1 MKSLFANFPSFLLF
15 TNVNC
20 LPLHCW
26 PSTNK
31 STGILAKKDFNQIQT
46 LYILVS
52 EMYLSIFKFLPIT
65 RFYPAADLPGE
76 IETPDERVM
85 FIRSVVQFMAT
96 KSHVKV
102 IKTNSR
108 LDKLL
113 LNSKFFKNSSSI
125 RVLSA
130 ILND

>member
-1 MKSLFANFPSFLLF
+1 MVL
-15 TNVNC
+15 NC

-65 RFYPAADLPGE
+65 RFDPAADLPGE

-102 IKTNSR
+102 I
-108 LDKLL
+108 LILL
-113 LNSKFFKNSSSI
+113 LT
-125 RVLSA
+125 
-130 ILND
+130 